1 MALSVAVVGSGMAGL
16 AAAHFCREGGCDVTL
31 FERQPG
37 WGMDAH
43 AVSVGDAR
51 VDVPL
56 RVMNTSA
63 WNSVLSLAAEVGV
76 DTYDIRTF
84 ISCSRSDRST
94 WFRSGRFPLTDWHF
108 VGSLRYLDRR
118 AWRVLQ
124 TLSRLSR
131 GASDLRERQESVSLK
146 QYLDHEN
153 FDTEVWRGLILP
165 MLATICTCE
174 ERHLLDWPAHQLL
187 SLLQDILH
195 GPSLVR
201 LRGGTSALVNALS
214 RDLRHFSGSPV
225 AQVVQHGERVQVTNA
240 RGEGGLF
247 DRVILATQA
256 NQLDFLDD
264 EQFAKEREVLSGIR
278 FADGELITHTDQRFL
293 PSDRRDWTALNFQTD
308 ASMDK
313 VMFTVWINAVEA
325 SMRTDDPPVLQTWNP
340 IFPVQEDKIINRT
353 PLQRAVVHAGTKTA
367 LEQMDRWHREPGR
380 RVFYCGSWAYE
391 GVPLL
396 ETAVQAARR
405 VSALA
410 MGSGTVQ

>member
-1 MALSVAVVGSGMAGL
+1 MTLSVAVVGSGMAGL
-16 AAAHFCREGGCDVTL
+16 AAAHFCREGGCDVTV
-31 FERQPG
+31 FEQQPG

-43 AVSVGDAR
+43 AVSVHDAR

-94 WFRSGRFPLTDWHF
+94 WFRSGRLPLTERHF

-118 AWRVLQ
+118 AWRVVR
-124 TLSRLSR
+124 TLYRLSR
-131 GASDLRERQESVSLK
+131 AARHLPEQDGSLSLK
-146 QYLDHEN
+146 SYLDREE
-153 FDTEVWRGLILP
+153 FDTEVWRGLVLP
-165 MLATICTCE
+165 MLVTICTCD
-174 ERHLLDWPAHQLL
+174 ERHLLDWPAGQLL
-187 SLLQDILH
+187 SLLQNILH
-195 GPSLVR
+195 GPGLVR
-201 LRGGTSALVNALS
+201 LRGGTSALVGALS
-214 RDLRHFSGSPV
+214 RDLQHFSGSAV
-225 AQVVQHGERVQVTNA
+225 VEVVQRDDRVIVTNA
-240 RGEGGLF
+240 RGEGGRF

-264 EQFAKEREVLSGIR
+264 GQFAKEREVLSGIR
-278 FADGELITHTDQRFL
+278 FADGELITHTDPRFM
-293 PSDRRDWTALNFQTD
+293 PRDRRDWTALNFQTD
-308 ASMDK
+308 AGMDN

-325 SMRTDDPPVLQTWNP
+325 GMSTDDPPVLQTWNP
-340 IFPVQEDKIINRT
+340 IFPVHEDKVIDRT
-353 PLQRAVVHAGTKTA
+353 PLQRAVVHAGTEA
-367 LEQMDRWHREPGR
+367 VLQQMDGWHREPGR

-410 MGSGTVQ
+410 MGRDVAA